1 MVVELLTPTFLRHS
15 MLRLRPPCL
24 KRLFRLEADDIN
36 LVAVLPCVPFD
47 RDETGDGFDEL
58 VHPARRLC
66 VLFLVSAGAQ
76 VSLEQHHDFRGI
88 LHSSIGQPPPP
99 PSRSLLGVVR
109 CLGSNTFS
117 ASSADRIPF
126 SITSCFTVF
135 PVRPDSFAISAA
147 FSYPIR
153 RFRVVAMAGL
163 DSAYRCST
171 SMFALIPSMHR
182 SANTRDT
189 FASSSM
195 FCERRCDIT
204 VIIVHRSRLEWE
216 FATAIATSLPIT
228 VTPTCMTASGMTG
241 FTFPGM
247 IDEPGWTGG
256 RLSSLRPV

>member
-1 MVVELLTPTFLRHS
+1 

-24 KRLFRLEADDIN
+24 KRLLRLEADDIN

-47 RDETGDGFDEL
+47 RDETGDGFDDL

-99 PSRSLLGVVR
+99 PSKSLLGVVR

-117 ASSADRIPF
+117 ASSADRMPF

-153 RFRVVAMAGL
+153 RFRAVAMARL
-163 DSAYRCST
+163 DSPYPFRT
-171 SMFALIPSMHR
+171 SVFAPVPSFHPCPK
-182 SANTRDT
+182 NPDT
-189 FASSSM
+189 FARRSM
-195 FCERRCDIT
+195 FCARRRDIHP
-204 VIIVHRSRLEWE
+204 IILPKARVEWE
-216 FATAIATSLPIT
+216 CATA
-228 VTPTCMTASGMTG
+228 
-241 FTFPGM
+241 
-247 IDEPGWTGG
+247 
-256 RLSSLRPV
+256 

>member
-66 VLFLVSAGAQ
+66 VLFLVSARAQ

-117 ASSADRIPF
+117 ASSADRMPF

-163 DSAYRCST
+163 DSPDRCTTSSFAILIIDAATVRIAPLAST
-171 SMFALIPSMHR
+171 RASCDACASKWFSATRNFVFVAALIFSTTRPGNSGCALIPVPT
-182 SANTRDT
+182 AVPPI
-189 FASSSM
+189 ASSASAARQ
-195 FCERRCDIT
+195 EETRRI
-204 VIIVHRSRLEWE
+204 
-216 FATAIATSLPIT
+216 P
-228 VTPTCMTASGMTG
+228 
-241 FTFPGM
+241 
-247 IDEPGWTGG
+247 
-256 RLSSLRPV
+256 